1 MQEYGIGGNEV
12 KTDASEA
19 FADIPQNRTLMA
31 EKLTKDAPVK
41 PEIVHDLQTIE
52 QVFAHFKPNIDLE
65 FEDADGV
72 TRKENLSFSNLGDFG
87 TKGIT
92 AQSEFLQDNASQ
104 KEEYYKIIKQL
115 KSNKILK
122 TALSDPEAKS
132 SLLDALAS
140 MIEELKKQITRFLI
154 P

>member
-52 QVFAHFKPNIDLE
+52 QVFAHFKPNIDLD

-140 MIEELKKQITRFLI
+140 MIEELKKNK
-154 P
+154 

>member
-1 MQEYGIGGNEV
+1 MNSNYGIGGNEV

-41 PEIVHDLQTIE
+41 PEVVHGIQTVE
-52 QVFAHFKPNIDLE
+52 QVFEHFKPALSVD
-65 FEDADGV
+65 FEDENGKTMKESLRFAD
-72 TRKENLSFSNLGDFG
+72 LSDFG

-92 AQSEFLQDNASQ
+92 AQSEFLRENSGK
-104 KEEYYKIIKQL
+104 KEEYLKIIKQL

-122 TALSDPEAKS
+122 AALANPEAKQA
-132 SLLDALAS
+132 LLDA
-140 MIEELKKQITRFLI
+140 ITGMMADLEKNK
-154 P
+154 

>member
-1 MQEYGIGGNEV
+1 MSDNYGIGGNEV

-41 PEIVHDLQTIE
+41 PEIVHGLQTVE
-52 QVFAHFKPNIDLE
+52 QVFEHYKPNVSID

-72 TRKENLSFSNLGDFG
+72 TKKETLGFKNLGDFG
-87 TKGIT
+87 VKGIT
-92 AQSEFLQDNASQ
+92 EQSEFLKDNASQ
-104 KEEYYKIIKQL
+104 KEEYFRIIKQL

-122 TALSDPEAKS
+122 TALADPDAKKA
-132 SLLDALAS
+132 LLDAIQGMVA
-140 MIEELKKQITRFLI
+140 ELEGNK
-154 P
+154 